1 MSFRHAML
9 MEVKEKQSI
18 KASLII
24 EILGAPK
31 HHVEETL
38 KRVIEKL
45 KAEKGVNVVGVKPHS
60 PKEQG
65 KFFSVFAEIDA
76 EFESIDVLS
85 GVCFDYMPSSVE
97 IVEPEELMV

>member
-1 MSFRHAML
+1 

-45 KAEKGVNVVGVKPHS
+45 KAEKGVNVAGVMQHGDRRFKYS
-60 PKEQG
+60 
-65 KFFSVFAEIDA
+65 
-76 EFESIDVLS
+76 
-85 GVCFDYMPSSVE
+85 
-97 IVEPEELMV
+97 